1 MMDESMTICQSDRQL
16 ISNLAQK
23 IVRHGMAIPAI
34 FFLDMVKYLSFFG
47 GQLMVFFGPI
57 ITVFFPSHSYYKIA
71 ELLEDRKNVE
81 FLFTEIERLIKGTDI
96 AYFNASIPQDFDIFG
111 NGIGGQFIRYKSSL
125 AMIYMHA

>member
-1 MMDESMTICQSDRQL
+1 MTICQSDRQL

-34 FFLDMVKYLSFFG
+34 FFLEMVKYLSFFG

-57 ITVFFPSHSYYKIA
+57 ITVFIPSHSYYKIA

-81 FLFTEIERLIKGTDI
+81 FLLVQIEQLEEMRK
-96 AYFNASIPQDFDIFG
+96 
-111 NGIGGQFIRYKSSL
+111 K
-125 AMIYMHA
+125 